1 MKIPQRLLK
10 SGVNYS
16 IASSFSAICSM
27 IVGFLNM
34 RWLGPELLGIWQSI
48 TIINSY
54 LPIIQLGIQ
63 SGLNLELPI
72 LLGAGKKEKALEYVS
87 TALSF
92 AIFLSI
98 IFSLVSVIAISIVAV
113 NGSDEKIVWG
123 VAVVAIMAILS
134 CYRLHYIATYR
145 SANAFD
151 KLTVIYWID
160 SAVTLVLI
168 YFIYKYQ
175 YFGLLIFHAVKDLF
189 LTVLMYWFAPYRNI
203 RPKFYM
209 EHFKELLKRGVFMT
223 VYNEIKGIIESL
235 PRVIL
240 LKTGGVIQVGLFSP
254 ALVVGTFMNLIPA
267 QIAQFLHPQMG
278 MKYGQTKC
286 ARDMW
291 PYFKALTI
299 YIPLCLIPVALLG
312 WWAIPYILEYVFP
325 KYIDSMWPIRIML
338 IGFLFSTTFFSRGFM
353 ITLKAYKR
361 VLLLQLIDFICFA
374 GIPLLL
380 IHFSKLGLLNSLA
393 TGLSISY
400 FLTYFI
406 NITIVYRTI
415 MLPKYNE
422 TQE

>member
-1 MKIPQRLLK
+1 MRIPQRLLK

-63 SGLNLELPI
+63 SGLNLELPV

-98 IFSLVSVIAISIVAV
+98 LFSIISAIVISTVAV
-113 NGSDEKIVWG
+113 NGSDSKVVWG
-123 VAVVAIMAILS
+123 VVVVAIMAILS
-134 CYRLHYIATYR
+134 CFRLHYIATYR

-151 KLTVIYWID
+151 KLTIIYWID
-160 SAVTLVLI
+160 SAVTLALI
-168 YFIYKYQ
+168 YFIYRYQ
-175 YFGLLIFHAVKDLF
+175 YFGLLIFHAVKDLVM
-189 LTVLMYWFAPYRNI
+189 TVLMYWYAPYRNI
-203 RPKFYM
+203 KPKFYL
-209 EHFKELLKRGVFMT
+209 EHFRDLLKRGVFMT
-223 VYNEIKGIIESL
+223 VYNEIKGVIESL
-235 PRVIL
+235 PRVVL
-240 LKTGGVIQVGLFSP
+240 LKIGGVVQVGLFSP
-254 ALVVGTFMNLIPA
+254 ALVVGTFMNLIPV

-291 PYFKALTI
+291 PYFRALTI
-299 YIPLCLIPVALLG
+299 YIPLCLLPVAVLG
-312 WWAIPYILEYVFP
+312 WWAIPYVLEYVFP

-338 IGFLFSTTFFSRGFM
+338 IGFLFSTTFFSRGFL
-353 ITLKAYKR
+353 ITLKAYKQ
-361 VLLLQLIDFICFA
+361 VFLSQLIDFICFA
-374 GIPLLL
+374 GIPLIL
-380 IHFSKLGLLNSLA
+380 IHYSNLGLLNSLA
-393 TGLSISY
+393 LGLSFSY

-406 NITIVYRTI
+406 NISIVYRTI
-415 MLPKYNE
+415 TLPKYNE
-422 TQE
+422 TQR